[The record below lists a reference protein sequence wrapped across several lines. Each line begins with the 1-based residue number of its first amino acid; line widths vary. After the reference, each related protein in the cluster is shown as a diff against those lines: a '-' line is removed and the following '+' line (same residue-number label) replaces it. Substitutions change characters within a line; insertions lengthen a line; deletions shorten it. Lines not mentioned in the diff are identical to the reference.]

1 MKYFRVKNFEKYQP
15 NRKEKSAP
23 WIRLY
28 ASWNNDWAI
37 GQLVDSHKAH
47 FTGLLLIAHATN
59 NQIPWDSK
67 WIKAQ
72 IQARSNVKIEVFEKL
87 GLIES
92 LETNK
97 KTDKKNTTPEN
108 SRVENR
114 IDEVVTGSS
123 LINFYHDEFF
133 KIYKIKPVI
142 NGGKDGSILK
152 GLEKLHGADK
162 VKGLITQFLLSRDEW
177 VAGTDRSIG
186 VFKSQVQKLLVG
198 KLKDPHNRKSC
209 EAVI

>member
-1 MKYFRVKNFEKYQP
+1 VKYFRVKNFEKYQP

-37 GQLVDSHKAH
+37 GQLADSHKAH
-47 FTGLLLIAHATN
+47 FTGLLLMAHATN

-67 WIKAQ
+67 WIKSQ
-72 IQARSNVKIEVFEKL
+72 IQAKSNVKIEVFEKL